1 MFLSCTQQAPVPVEK
16 TPSQKLEDHLELFFQ
31 KWENDND
38 RFRGKLVDMNV
49 TISENN
55 QSGKSLTA
63 KIVFPFNWTEYLYQ
77 EESDF
82 AQGSD
87 TILQVGSK
95 ISIIH
100 DYHDGNWSYTS
111 AIQSDFNSTIVEV
124 ADDYSKTIADA
135 WVEGFPKKETL
146 LNRKSF
152 SKIPQSSINYLSCL
166 LTGNSQ
172 QNNDTIVPG

>member
-1 MFLSCTQQAPVPVEK
+1 MSKFHQVIFTCTAVLLILSCTQQAPVPAEK
-16 TPSQKLEDHLELFFQ
+16 TPSQKLDDHLKLFFQ
-31 KWENDND
+31 KWENNND

-49 TISENN
+49 TISQNN
-55 QSGKSLTA
+55 QSGDSLIA
-63 KIVFPFNWTEYLYQ
+63 KIIFPFNWTEYLYQ

-82 AQGSD
+82 AQGYD

-100 DYHDGNWSYTS
+100 EYDDGNWSYTS

-135 WVEGFPKKETL
+135 WVRRLPKERDFAEPEKL
-146 LNRKSF
+146 F
-152 SKIPQSSINYLSCL
+152 HKIPPKQYQL
-166 LTGNSQ
+166 
-172 QNNDTIVPG
+172 P